1 MSKGKASRMKA
12 LGDFQT
18 PDSAPQSKSSDK
30 HRPNVADSFSDSL
43 PVSNFKCL
51 TLSLSHPKRSGV
63 FVRLYTLSVVHPNA
77 SSNFKTKTVKIKTLS
92 KEHSEKQQNSSETNN
107 KLIAGR
113 LQ

>member
-63 FVRLYTLSVVHPNA
+63 FVRLYYLLAHGVRTRNLT
-77 SSNFKTKTVKIKTLS
+77 SNDN
-92 KEHSEKQQNSSETNN
+92 EKH
-107 KLIAGR
+107 I
-113 LQ
+113 